1 MSSTEHGGNKIGGGG
16 GGVLAGLRVVE
27 LCHLI
32 AGPYCGMLLADEG
45 AEVVKVEPPKG
56 ELTRARDPF
65 RTSESGTMSGYFG
78 SLNRRKSSIAIDL
91 KSQAGIGLLHEL
103 LAKADVFISNM
114 RPQALDRLGIHPQA
128 LRDRYPSLVIASL
141 TGFGL
146 VNAGADE
153 NRAGLAMVAE
163 ALAGTN
169 GLARDREGRP
179 VWCGFALGDIVT
191 GMTAHAA
198 ILLALRNRDQTG
210 EGRLI
215 DLALPDCTLPL
226 ASVALARVQA
236 ADAAHT
242 AVASSNDFHGV
253 PYGTFAASDGF
264 YNIGVNRDDF
274 WVRLASAMGRPELG
288 HDPRYATYIERA
300 KRQAEV
306 QALLEEWS
314 MGLPRN
320 AVVAA
325 ITAADVPVAPVL
337 DMAEVL
343 ELDHFRARG
352 VFVEVDDGIG
362 GTFTQPTDPTGFAIE
377 DRPRVP
383 HLGEQ
388 RDAVLAGVL
397 GLDTEQIESLA
408 AAGAFGTAGTPS
420 GNSVSATAAH

>member
-1 MSSTEHGGNKIGGGG
+1 LSSAEHGDDNSTGGN
-16 GGVLAGLRVVE
+16 GVLAGLRVVE
-27 LCHLI
+27 LSHLI
-32 AGPYCGMLLADEG
+32 AGPYCAMLLADEG
-45 AEVVKVEPPKG
+45 AEVVKVEPPQG
-56 ELTRARDPF
+56 ELTRAREPI
-65 RTSESGTMSGYFG
+65 RTSESGSMSGYFG
-78 SLNRRKSSIAIDL
+78 ALNRRKSSIAIDL
-91 KSQAGIGLLHEL
+91 KSEAGIGLLHQL
-103 LAKADVFISNM
+103 LARADVFISNM

-128 LRDRYPSLVIASL
+128 LRGRYPSLIVASM

-146 VNAGADE
+146 ANAGADE
-153 NRAGLAMVAE
+153 NRAALAMVAE

-169 GLARDREGRP
+169 SLARDRDGRP

-226 ASVALARVQA
+226 TSVALARVQA
-236 ADAAHT
+236 ADAAYS

-253 PYGTFAASDGF
+253 PYGTFAAADGF
-264 YNIGVNRDDF
+264 YNLGVNRDEF
-274 WVRLASAMGRPELG
+274 WVRLCSAMGRPELG

-306 QALLEEWS
+306 HALVEEWS
-314 MGLPRN
+314 RGLPRDE
-320 AVVAA
+320 VVAA
-325 ITAADVPVAPVL
+325 VSAADVPTAPVL
-337 DMAEVL
+337 GMAEVL

-362 GTFTQPTDPTGFAIE
+362 GTLTQPTDPTGFAID

-388 RDAVLAGVL
+388 RDPVLAGLL
-397 GLDTEQIESLA
+397 GLDAGQIESLA
-408 AAGAFGTAGTPS
+408 AAGAFGALAGHP
-420 GNSVSATAAH
+420 GDSVSATAAH

>member
-1 MSSTEHGGNKIGGGG
+1 
-16 GGVLAGLRVVE
+16 
-27 LCHLI
+27 
-32 AGPYCGMLLADEG
+32 MLLADEG

-56 ELTRARDPF
+56 ELTRAREPI
-65 RTSESGTMSGYFG
+65 RTSDSGSMSGYFG
-78 SLNRRKSSIAIDL
+78 ALNRRKSSIAIDL
-91 KSQAGIGLLHEL
+91 KSEAGIALLHQL

-114 RPQALDRLGIHPQA
+114 RPQALDRLGIHPET
-128 LRDRYPSLVIASL
+128 LRDRYPSLIIASM

-146 VNAGADE
+146 ANAGADE

-215 DLALPDCTLPL
+215 DLALPDSTLPL
-226 ASVALARVQA
+226 TSVALARVQA
-236 ADAAHT
+236 ADVDYSAI
-242 AVASSNDFHGV
+242 ASSNDFHGV

-274 WVRLASAMGRPELG
+274 WVRLCSAMGRPELG

-306 QALLEEWS
+306 HALLENWS
-314 MGLPRN
+314 IGLPRDV
-320 AVVAA
+320 VVAA
-325 ITAADVPVAPVL
+325 LTDADVPVAPVL

-343 ELDHFRARG
+343 ELEHFRARG

-362 GTFTQPTDPTGFAIE
+362 GTLTQPTDPTGFAIGG
-377 DRPRVP
+377 RPRVP

-388 RDAVLAGVL
+388 RDTVLGEVL
-397 GLDTEQIESLA
+397 GLGAEQIESLA
-408 AAGAFGTAGTPS
+408 AAGAFGAVGSHS
-420 GNSVSATAAH
+420 GNAASATAAH